1 MTVQATQ
8 AGSGEE
14 RALDEPAA
22 VRFTPTGAPLA
33 LRWRGTIW
41 QAVGNPVRWSTA
53 TGRSTDRAGAR
64 ARGTASCAWRFTA
77 QTGPA
82 SPVLEFG
89 IAFDERR
96 DEWRLLSVAGT
107 SG

>member
-1 MTVQATQ
+1 MTAQAIH

-41 QAVGNPVRWSTA
+41 QAVGDPQRWSPA
-53 TGRSTDRAGAR
+53 TGRLPDAAGAQ
-64 ARGTASCAWRFTA
+64 ARGTTSCAWRFAA

-89 IAFDERR
+89 IAFDARR
-96 DEWRLLSVAGT
+96 DEWRLISVGGT
-107 SG
+107 PG